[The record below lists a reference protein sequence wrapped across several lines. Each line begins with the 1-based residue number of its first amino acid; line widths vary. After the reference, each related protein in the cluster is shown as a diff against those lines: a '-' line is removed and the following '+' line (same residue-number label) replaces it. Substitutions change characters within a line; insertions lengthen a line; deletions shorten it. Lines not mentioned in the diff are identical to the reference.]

1 MISRMIDR
9 LLILAMLGPELALW
23 RRAGRRPVVWW
34 RDDDA
39 RRTGPALTLLL
50 GMSALYS
57 APLTVA
63 AIPDGDLPAL
73 AGACGVT
80 PGVELAIHGFR
91 HENRAQPGRPSGE
104 VVDGDSLAEVLA
116 SLDTALAA
124 FARAGV
130 RPSLFV
136 PPWNNVHRTLETALA
151 VRGLGLSGYDGMLA
165 PEALPPRIDA
175 HLDLMRWKPTA
186 RFRGARRFLDRA
198 RRLLA
203 ERRRKR
209 AWNEPIGLL
218 THHLDH
224 DEAAWRFLALIL
236 PVLRPQA
243 RPLFSTE
250 VASQA
255 A

>member
-1 MISRMIDR
+1 MIAPMIDR

-23 RRAGRRPVVWW
+23 RRAGHRPVVWW

-39 RRTGPALTLLL
+39 RRPGPALTLLL
-50 GMSALYS
+50 GMSVRYD

-73 AGACGVT
+73 AAACAGVSGA
-80 PGVELAIHGFR
+80 ELAIHGFR
-91 HENRAQPGRPSGE
+91 HENRAPEGRPSGE

-116 SLDTALAA
+116 ALDVALAA
-124 FARAGV
+124 FARACV
-130 RPSLFV
+130 RPELFV

-151 VRGLGLSGYDGMLA
+151 VRGLGLSGYDGPVA
-165 PEALPPRIDA
+165 PEGLPPRVDA

-203 ERRRKR
+203 ERRRRR

-236 PVLRPQA
+236 PVLRPRA
-243 RPLFSTE
+243 RPSLSIE
-250 VASQA
+250 LASEA